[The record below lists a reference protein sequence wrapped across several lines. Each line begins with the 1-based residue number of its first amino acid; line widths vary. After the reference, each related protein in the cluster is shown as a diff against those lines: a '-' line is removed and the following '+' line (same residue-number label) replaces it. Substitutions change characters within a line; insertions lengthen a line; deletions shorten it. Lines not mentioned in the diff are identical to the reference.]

1 MMKASLGVAL
11 ALALPMAAF
20 ATTTDTV
27 KSSPKPPTNLKK
39 VGDHWTPWDP
49 PTPTDGDQ
57 VYLIE
62 KGDTLWDLAEKDL
75 HDPFLW
81 PQIWDLNRYVLDSH
95 WIYPGDPLIMP
106 GPVTVI
112 AEETTPPDVE
122 PTEGDGSDD
131 GMDSGNSGYDDS
143 IGMTALMPEPD
154 PNGRPRGNN
163 WGKLDPNA
171 AATQSDMM
179 CAGYIVPDKWQSES
193 FVYAA
198 EEEHKAGYGPGDV
211 LYINQG
217 ADDGVRAGDKYF
229 VVHRGNKVKHPVTGK
244 KAGYY
249 MRKMAVAQ
257 VMLTQANTATI
268 ELVDGCETVHLG
280 YDLIAFSDLK
290 SPDRRET
297 GLERYG
303 VEDNGKVAGYVLYLG
318 PNLLTVG
325 AGHIVH
331 LDLGQADGI
340 NVGDYLMVYRDDV
353 TRQQPNEYGLKH
365 WKWRHRSSVTAFAT
379 RKEVMDKGKE
389 IPRKML
395 GEVIILSMNDT
406 TATAKIMNTWREIYP
421 GDQIQLLD

>member
-49 PTPTDGDQ
+49 PTPTDGAQ
-57 VYLIE
+57 VYVIK

-122 PTEGDGSDD
+122 PTDGDGSDD
-131 GMDSGNSGYDDS
+131 DLDTDSGYDDS

-154 PNGRPRGNN
+154 PNGRPRGAA
-163 WGKLDPNA
+163 WGKTDTKS

-179 CAGYIVPDKWQSES
+179 CSGYVVPEPWES
-193 FVYAA
+193 DTYIYAA
-198 EEEHKAGYGPGDV
+198 EEEHKAGQSPGDV
-211 LYINQG
+211 MYINKG
-217 ADDGVRAGDKYF
+217 HEDGVSAGDKYY
-229 VVHRGNKVKHPVTGK
+229 VVHQGNKIKHPVTGK
-244 KAGYY
+244 KAGWY

-257 VMLTQANTATI
+257 VMVTQAETSTI
-268 ELVDGCETVHLG
+268 ELIDGCETVHMG
-280 YDLIAFSDLK
+280 YGLIPFSELK
-290 SPDRRET
+290 SPERRET

-303 VEDNGKVAGYVLYLG
+303 VEDNGKLAGHVLYLG
-318 PNLLTVG
+318 PELLTVG
-325 AGHIVH
+325 EGHIVYV
-331 LDLGQADGI
+331 DLGQADGVK
-340 NVGDYLMVYRDDV
+340 VGDYFMVYRDEV
-353 TRQQPNEYGLKH
+353 TRQQPNEYGLKR
-365 WKWRHRSSVTAFAT
+365 WQYRHRSSVAAFNT
-379 RKEVMDKGKE
+379 REEVMDRGKE

-395 GEVIILSMNDT
+395 GEVIILSMNHN